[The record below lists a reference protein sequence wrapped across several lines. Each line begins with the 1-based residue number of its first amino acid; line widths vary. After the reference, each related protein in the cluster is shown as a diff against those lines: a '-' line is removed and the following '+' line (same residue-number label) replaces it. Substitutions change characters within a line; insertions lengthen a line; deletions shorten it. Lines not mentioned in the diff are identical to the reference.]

1 MNKKEKDQI
10 LLKILESIREDPLFQ
25 KELRERINRELLE
38 HFCPRAYMTKVTK
51 VTGEEITG
59 EFKSEDDIDK
69 FFLEKYN
76 V

>member
-10 LLKILESIREDPLFQ
+10 LQKILEYIQEDPLFQ
-25 KELRERINRELLE
+25 KELRKRVNKELLE
-38 HFCPRAYMTKVTK
+38 HFFPCTQI
-51 VTGEEITG
+51 EEITG
-59 EFKSEDDIDK
+59 EFKSKEDIDK

>member
-10 LLKILESIREDPLFQ
+10 LQKILESIQEDPLFQ
-25 KELRERINRELLE
+25 KELRKKVNEKLLE
-38 HFCPRAYMTKVTK
+38 HFFPHAYITKVNK
-51 VTGEEITG
+51 VKG
-59 EFKSEDDIDK
+59 EFEIDK

>member
-10 LLKILESIREDPLFQ
+10 LQKILEYIQEDPLFQ
-25 KELRERINRELLE
+25 KELRKRVNKELLE
-38 HFCPRAYMTKVTK
+38 HFSPRAYITKVNK
-51 VTGEEITG
+51 VKG
-59 EFKSEDDIDK
+59 EFEIDK

>member
-10 LLKILESIREDPLFQ
+10 LQKILEYIQEDPLFQ
-25 KELRERINRELLE
+25 KELREEVNKKLLE
-38 HFCPRAYMTKVTK
+38 HFFPCAQD
-51 VTGEEITG
+51 EEITG
-59 EFKSEDDIDK
+59 EFKSKEDIDK

>member
-10 LLKILESIREDPLFQ
+10 LQKILESIQEDPLFQ
-25 KELRERINRELLE
+25 KELRKRFNKELLE
-38 HFCPRAYMTKVTK
+38 HFFPRED
-51 VTGEEITG
+51 EEITG
-59 EFKSEDDIDK
+59 EFKSKEDIDK

>member
-25 KELRERINRELLE
+25 KELRARINRELLE
-38 HFCPRAYMTKVTK
+38 YFCPRAYITKVTR
-51 VTGEEITG
+51 EEITG
-59 EFKSEDDIDK
+59 KFKSENDIDK